1 MKKELNYGNRVVV
14 QTDQAPKAIGT
25 YSQAIKVDNTV
36 YLSGQIPLDPL
47 TMELV
52 NGGIEEQIRRVLD
65 NLSAVAKGAGGSLQ
79 EIVKLNVYLTDLVHF
94 PLVNQ
99 IMAELFQEPYPAR
112 AAIGVVALP
121 VGALVEMDGVM
132 VIFEEYG
139 DY

>member
-1 MKKELNYGNRVVV
+1 
-14 QTDQAPKAIGT
+14 
-25 YSQAIKVDNTV
+25 
-36 YLSGQIPLDPL
+36 
-47 TMELV
+47 MELV